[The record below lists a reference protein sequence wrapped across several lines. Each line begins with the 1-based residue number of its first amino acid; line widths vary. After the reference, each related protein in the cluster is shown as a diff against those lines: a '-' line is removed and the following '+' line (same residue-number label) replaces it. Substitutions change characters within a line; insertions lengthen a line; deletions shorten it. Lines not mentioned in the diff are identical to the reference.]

1 MNNVTFIM
9 GLVAAASLA
18 GAVSMR
24 PVDRP
29 PPTFEDTGEAL
40 FEGFT
45 DPTVAASLEV
55 REWNDESTE
64 LKTFS
69 VVLEEG
75 KWTIPSH
82 HGYPADGTERM
93 AKAAASFIGVNKD
106 IVRSNLATDHEEFGL
121 LDPEDIEA
129 DGKGKAKRFT
139 IKDASGTT
147 LVDVFV
153 GKEVPDK
160 QGFRFVRY
168 PDKDRVYAVRIELD
182 VSTEF
187 TDWIE
192 DDLLEFDRDRSTMLV
207 SNSYTVDEETQQVVD
222 NQAIL
227 FENAVKEEIGTDK
240 EWRMTADTKVPAD
253 KELNPSKVTSLLG
266 AIDRLKIVGV
276 RPRPSA
282 LRELADQSMG
292 FFLSRGRTPKLFG
305 NEGELSVVQ
314 DDGVVYTFYFGEITH
329 DTGLA
334 LTAGGPDKPSDG
346 EAAGGDKSKANRYLL
361 VQIGYAQDSD
371 SKSGSVE
378 ATDGADAAAP
388 EAGDAAEAKD
398 ADGAETDAGDAE
410 AKKKEPVG
418 LDRAKELQARFDKWF
433 YVISNSS
440 FEQLRKKPDDFWRDV
455 KKD

>member
-1 MNNVTFIM
+1 MNKVTFIM

-18 GAVSMR
+18 GAVGMR
-24 PVDRP
+24 PVEREAP
-29 PPTFEDTGEAL
+29 VFEDTGEPL

-55 REWNDESTE
+55 REWDDETTV
-64 LKTFS
+64 LKQFS
-69 VVLEEG
+69 VVLENG

-93 AKAAASFIGVNKD
+93 GKAAASFIGVNKD
-106 IVRSNLATDHEEFGL
+106 IVRSNLASDHAEFGL

-129 DGKGKAKRFT
+129 DGKGKAKRFI
-139 IKDASGTT
+139 IKDESGTT
-147 LVDVFV
+147 LVDVLV

-168 PDKDRVYAVRIELD
+168 PDKDRVYAAKIELD

-192 DDLLEFDRDRSTMLV
+192 DDLLEFDRDRSTMVV

-222 NQAIL
+222 NDPLL
-227 FENAVKEEIGTDK
+227 FENAVKEAGSEDK
-240 EWRMTADTKVPAD
+240 DWRPTADTKVPAG
-253 KELNPSKVTSLLG
+253 KELNASKVTSLLG

-276 RPRPSA
+276 RPRPAA

-292 FFLSRGRTPKLFG
+292 FFLSRGRVPKLFG

-314 DDGVVYTFYFGEITH
+314 EDGVVYTFYFGEITH

-334 LTAGGPDKPSDG
+334 LTAGAEGDSK
-346 EAAGGDKSKANRYLL
+346 AAEGGDKSKANRYLL

-371 SKSGSVE
+371 TKSGAV
-378 ATDGADAAAP
+378 ADPAAASDDKP
-388 EAGDAAEAKD
+388 AEGEAPPAEGEDKAADVEGDGETKD
-398 ADGAETDAGDAE
+398 A
-410 AKKKEPVG
+410 VG
-418 LDRAKELQARFDKWF
+418 LERAKELQARFDKWF

-455 KKD
+455 KKED